1 MERYKQKKIVCAG
14 HICLDITPVFEQS
27 VSPCNSATELLMPG
41 HLIPVGPPDI
51 HIGGSVGNTGLALKQ
66 FGADVLL
73 IGKIGKDVLGRL
85 VVEQLKSYQV
95 KSDMIEKENTET
107 SYSVILSL
115 QGIDRIILHH
125 SGANDTFTFSDIN
138 YKALE
143 GAVLF
148 HFGYPPIMKEMYL
161 NRGKECIRL
170 FKTVKELGIAT
181 SLDMAIPGES
191 SEAGKENW
199 NQILQ
204 DIIPYVDIFAP
215 SVEELAFLIDRPRY
229 YEWLKRSGGKEVTE
243 VLSIDEDV
251 KPLAD
256 RLMGWGAKIVLIKCG
271 ARGMYLRTNIKEKLV
286 LIGGGLI
293 NSLKNW
299 ENCEAFE
306 KSYKPDKVVSATGA
320 GDTSIAAFL
329 CSILEGCEWE
339 QALHFAAA
347 AGASS
352 VEAYDALSGLRSFE
366 EMKRKIEEGWEK
378 I

>member
-1 MERYKQKKIVCAG
+1 
-14 HICLDITPVFEQS
+14 
-27 VSPCNSATELLMPG
+27 
-41 HLIPVGPPDI
+41 
-51 HIGGSVGNTGLALKQ
+51 
-66 FGADVLL
+66 
-73 IGKIGKDVLGRL
+73 
-85 VVEQLKSYQV
+85 
-95 KSDMIEKENTET
+95 
-107 SYSVILSL
+107 
-115 QGIDRIILHH
+115 
-125 SGANDTFTFSDIN
+125 
-138 YKALE
+138 
-143 GAVLF
+143 
-148 HFGYPPIMKEMYL
+148 MKEMYL

-199 NQILQ
+199 NQILR

-229 YEWLKRSGGKEVTE
+229 YEWLKRSEGKEVTE

-256 RLMGWGAKIVLIKCG
+256 RLMEWGAKIVLIKCG